1 MPLLVHFLIS
11 LQSEW
16 CVSVS
21 TETGHCHLL
30 MLGGTFELHL
40 PSSPSLAGTPRKVF
54 WGDARWGRRDV
65 TLAALCLPPQLEWEQ
80 SRAVST

>member
-30 MLGGTFELHL
+30 MLGGTFELRL
-40 PSSPSLAGTPRKVF
+40 PSSPF

-80 SRAVST
+80 SRAVSM